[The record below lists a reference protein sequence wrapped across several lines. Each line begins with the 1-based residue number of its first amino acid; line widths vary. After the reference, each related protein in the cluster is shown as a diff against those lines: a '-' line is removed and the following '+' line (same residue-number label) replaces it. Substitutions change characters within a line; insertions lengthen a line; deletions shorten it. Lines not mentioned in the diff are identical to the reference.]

1 MPGVDKILFSEIAA
15 AMESESIKNL
25 KDGIEENEYFIGTME
40 SNGL

>member
-1 MPGVDKILFSEIAA
+1 MPGGYNILFAALAA